1 MERIVRLCAV
11 TFVVVGGLVHLQ
23 LWRTGYRGIPKVG
36 DAFLGSVGLS
46 AVVAVAVLAWNNW
59 RVHVA
64 GIVFSLGSLVAL
76 VMSRTVGILGFTERA
91 WTDRAIQATTAE
103 IGAIVTLAVVM
114 LLHQHRATL
123 ATVRA

>member
-11 TFVVVGGLVHLQ
+11 TFVVIGGLVHLQ
-23 LWRTGYRGIPKVG
+23 LWRTGYRDIPKVG
-36 DAFLGSVGLS
+36 DAFLGNVGLS
-46 AVVAVAVLAWNNW
+46 AVVAVAVLVWNNW

-76 VMSRTVGILGFTERA
+76 VMSRTVGVLGFTEQE

-114 LLHQHRATL
+114 QMRQRRVSL